1 MEFIRRNQWITPLLG
16 VLFIFVMCL
25 PFWMANQHTTHSQ
38 SFTKLPA
45 WGAQPAGVVSYA
57 QKDRSSTE
65 GTFMDWNEKH
75 TRNLIQQAKANKAT
89 LAKQQQAATAK
100 QQRTQAAQAKANK
113 AAAVTAD
120 AAIGNTTPTKL
131 YFTRTKLLSQDNH
144 AQATWTYALSD
155 KERLMLERIVMAE
168 AEGEPYEG
176 KVAVAN
182 VVLNRLRSANFP
194 DTIKGVLYQKYQF
207 SPVSNGRFERV
218 TPNADSVKAVR
229 EALQGRKEV
238 PDNTYYFVSLSLATD
253 FAIPNS
259 QTVVKKI
266 GHHTFYK

>member
-1 MEFIRRNQWITPLLG
+1 MDFIRRNQWITPLLG
-16 VLFIFVMCL
+16 VLFIFVMSL
-25 PFWMANQHTTHSQ
+25 PFWMANHTTHNQ
-38 SFTKLPA
+38 TFTKLPA
-45 WGAQPAGVVSYA
+45 WGAQPAGSVSYA
-57 QKDRSSTE
+57 QKDRGSTT
-65 GTFMDWNEKH
+65 GTFIAWNETH

-89 LAKQQQAATAK
+89 LAKQQ
-100 QQRTQAAQAKANK
+100 AAQAKQERTAIAQAK
-113 AAAVTAD
+113 VKQAAAITAD
-120 AAIGNTTPTKL
+120 ASVSNTTPTKL

-144 AQATWTYALSD
+144 AHATWTYALSD
-155 KERLMLERIVMAE
+155 KERLMLERMVMAE

-207 SPVSNGRFERV
+207 SPISNGRFERV
-218 TPNADSVKAVR
+218 KPNADSIKAVR
-229 EALQGRKEV
+229 EALEGRKEV

-253 FAIPNS
+253 FSVPNS

>member
-25 PFWMANQHTTHSQ
+25 PFWMDNNHTTQSQ
-38 SFTKLPA
+38 TFTQLPT
-45 WGAQPAGVVSYA
+45 WGAQPTGSVSYA
-57 QKDRSSTE
+57 QKDRGSTE
-65 GTFMDWNEKH
+65 STFIAWNDTH
-75 TRNLIQQAKANKAT
+75 TRKLIEQAKADKAAAIKQQKATQAKQASTEAAAAKANKAVAIT
-89 LAKQQQAATAK
+89 SGAS
-100 QQRTQAAQAKANK
+100 
-113 AAAVTAD
+113 
-120 AAIGNTTPTKL
+120 IGNTTPTKL
-131 YFTRTKLLSQDNH
+131 YFTRTKLLSQNDH
-144 AQATWTYALSD
+144 SQATWTYALSD

-194 DTIKGVLYQKYQF
+194 DTIKDVLYQRYQF

-218 TPNADSVKAVR
+218 KPNADSVKAVN